1 MVSTPLQPN
10 LHVER
15 IIDGVIGTHTWLL
28 CCCLVLVVA
37 GLAQGASTLCQSV
50 RRPLPA
56 LGLRQASVEAHP
68 PRSPWCPTP
77 TDMQWRVLEK
87 EEETN
92 SGLQLCLD
100 ELDRC
105 NVFLGIVGARYGQGI
120 NEYMVPEEPKY
131 DWVHRCKPGKS
142 LQELETRRA
151 VLNSG
156 TAHAARSVRT
166 DAPTL
171 VHCNPRRGTASR
183 SLLTHR

>member
-1 MVSTPLQPN
+1 MVACAVVWCRAGP
-10 LHVER
+10 R
-15 IIDGVIGTHTWLL
+15 CIDIVPVGT
-28 CCCLVLVVA
+28 
-37 GLAQGASTLCQSV
+37 
-50 RRPLPA
+50 RPLPA

-68 PRSPWCPTP
+68 PRSPWCLTP

-171 VHCNPRRGTASR
+171 VHRGGTASR
-183 SLLTHR
+183 SLLMHR